1 MVYWWLLNWSINSKK
16 KGKNINYYIFFVI
29 SMAKKKEDETTKTE
43 KEDESSV
50 FDWKQAFNEL
60 EKPNTFK
67 GGLGYYIET
76 RGLQDKIKTMK
87 DFEKIIEDYSKTPL

>member
-1 MVYWWLLNWSINSKK
+1 
-16 KGKNINYYIFFVI
+16 
-29 SMAKKKEDETTKTE
+29 MAKKKEETTKTE
-43 KEDESSV
+43 KEESSS

-60 EKPNTFK
+60 EKPSTFK